1 MAAMQR
7 TEAYDYRRSNA
18 MPKPAEPSRRRAPAP
33 APHVVKKTSAQ
44 LKSESR
50 KATLKAIKIMIVS
63 ALLLTMIGFSI
74 YSRVRLDEL
83 DRQLTQINSDTDII
97 VSENTRLKSEINSR
111 ISLDK
116 VEEYAQ
122 NELGMVKVENYQIKY
137 IDLDAKDQVVVSG
150 NKSANNKT
158 WLMRFK
164 DYLF

>member
-1 MAAMQR
+1 
-7 TEAYDYRRSNA
+7 
-18 MPKPAEPSRRRAPAP
+18 
-33 APHVVKKTSAQ
+33 
-44 LKSESR
+44 
-50 KATLKAIKIMIVS
+50 MIVS